1 MNPDGTTPHPLF
13 CTVPA
18 DGRESSPFYFSPF
31 NPKRRDLV
39 PLKTYG
45 CVFPEHK
52 TLYLVRLSDSGGN
65 WEELELIMT
74 GRELPAGIPLA
85 HTSHEKPARLD
96 AILKHLFAAVEDAA
110 ALPQLTPEAKEVIMN
125 YLNEENVHGQET

>member
-1 MNPDGTTPHPLF
+1 
-13 CTVPA
+13 
-18 DGRESSPFYFSPF
+18 
-31 NPKRRDLV
+31 
-39 PLKTYG
+39 
-45 CVFPEHK
+45 
-52 TLYLVRLSDSGGN
+52 
-65 WEELELIMT
+65 MT
-74 GRELPAGIPLA
+74 GGELPAGIPLA